1 MKRAFYVFG
10 LILISGLLS
19 GCTGFAES
27 MAGSVA
33 GNATFLY
40 IKKHLTNPVSSSQ
53 AYALPAPRMVKAVNA
68 VFRKRR
74 FSVVVRDIE
83 SKDPGVELVAEKQEG
98 DKFVDLEISVLVRPL
113 SKTKT
118 LVEVRVHS
126 ARKGRTR
133 DDDLRLSQEIVNE
146 VSKKVRWG

>member
-1 MKRAFYVFG
+1 
-10 LILISGLLS
+10 
-19 GCTGFAES
+19 
-27 MAGSVA
+27 
-33 GNATFLY
+33 
-40 IKKHLTNPVSSSQ
+40 
-53 AYALPAPRMVKAVNA
+53 MVKAVNA

>member
-1 MKRAFYVFG
+1 MKRAIY
-10 LILISGLLS
+10 LLTIILIPGLMS

-33 GNATFLY
+33 GNAAFVY

-53 AYALPAPRMVKAVNA
+53 AYALPAPRMVRAVNV
-68 VFRKRR
+68 VFRKRGYA
-74 FSVVVRDIE
+74 VVTQDIKGE
-83 SKDPGVELVAEKQEG
+83 DPGVELVADNKDG
-98 DKFVDLEISVLVRPL
+98 DKVVDIEISAIVRPL
-113 SKTKT
+113 SKRKS

-126 ARKGRTR
+126 ARKGRTH
-133 DDDLRLSQEIVNE
+133 DDDLRLSREIVNE